1 MDAPTESSSGEVSE
15 CRDVPDLMGTINGN
29 RAVMVFCPLLVRS
42 LSAPPKGRLEPNY
55 VGVRRVRP
63 SSRMVKLEMEQ
74 RKRKADSGQKVSPV
88 VFKVADDN
96 GKERRMTKQEKKSMK
111 LQMAQ
116 RRKVEKEQKRLEK
129 EKQEPLKKK
138 GKKRKRGTNA
148 NGPVLDKT
156 TNYEYAVEQGNSRAN
171 DSAESSNVVAAH
183 NKVQGHAC
191 GNDNGNGNIKDAD
204 SVGEDEIIKALSQV
218 GIPAPKL
225 SVVEQELAD
234 LRGER
239 QGVPPVIL
247 SPPLA
252 RVAFQ
257 TPGLLSGH
265 DSSRGSLD
273 SCCCMDDAWAQ
284 DWTVALKESMVPA
297 LLVRG
302 REDMRPMAYDI
313 VPEVWSR
320 LRPESLQTVQQQQQA
335 DNKKTATPPAKA
347 TATIKDNNQQKG
359 ESWGLVSI
367 RPPSVSSFD
376 SDLAAVTEVIYRNTA
391 LHVSCGAKF
400 GCDLLLY
407 DGPRKD
413 RHAFAGLRLV
423 VLGNTPASTAE
434 MPFPVPSPYAVAGY
448 VRCLNTAGKLA
459 LLALV
464 RRRKQPDGS
473 TRFHVAIVDL
483 KLQHVDGSNRKG
495 TDERLGKLTRS

>member
-1 MDAPTESSSGEVSE
+1 MDAPPEVSRE
-15 CRDVPDLMGTINGN
+15 GSQDPTDTNHEN
-29 RAVMVFCPLLVRS
+29 RAVMVFCPSLVRS
-42 LSAPPKGRLEPNY
+42 LSTPPGGRLEPNY

-63 SSRMVKLEMEQ
+63 SSRMVKLVMEQ
-74 RKRKADSGQKVSPV
+74 EKRKREPTDADPIVSPV

-96 GKERRMTKQEKKSMK
+96 GKERRMTKQEKKATK

-116 RRKVEKEQKRLEK
+116 QRKVEKEQKRQEQ
-129 EKQEPLKKK
+129 EKQQPLKKK
-138 GKKRKRGTNA
+138 AKKRKRGTN
-148 NGPVLDKT
+148 GPGIDKT
-156 TNYEYAVEQGNSRAN
+156 TNNPVDQDNSCVN
-171 DSAESSNVVAAH
+171 DSAASSNNNVPTHVE
-183 NKVQGHAC
+183 VQVDAC
-191 GNDNGNGNIKDAD
+191 QNGTSNIQGTD
-204 SVGEDEIIKALSQV
+204 SMGDDEIKALAQV

-225 SVVEQELAD
+225 SLVEQELAD

-252 RVAFQ
+252 QVAFQ
-257 TPGLLSGH
+257 TPGFLPGH
-265 DSSRGSLD
+265 DSSQGSLD
-273 SCCCMDDAWAQ
+273 CYCMDDVWAQ
-284 DWTVALKESMVPA
+284 EWTVALKDSMAPA
-297 LLVRG
+297 LVVRG

-320 LRPESLQTVQQQQQA
+320 LRPESLQAVQQQQQQQV
-335 DNKKTATPPAKA
+335 DTNKTANPVVKAKA
-347 TATIKDNNQQKG
+347 KMTDGNQQQLELG
-359 ESWGLVSI
+359 HRESWGLVSI

-376 SDLAAVTEVIYRNTA
+376 SDLAAVTEVLYRNTA
-391 LHVSCGAKF
+391 LHISCGAKF

-423 VLGNTPASTAE
+423 VSGNTPASTAE
-434 MPFPVPSPYAVAGY
+434 MSFPVPSPYAVAGY

-464 RRRKQPDGS
+464 RRERQPDGS
-473 TRFHVAIVDL
+473 KRFHVAIVDL
-483 KLQHVDGSNRKG
+483 KLQRVDGSNRKG
-495 TDERLGKLTRS
+495 TDERLEKLTRS